1 MKKRLTIKTS
11 FITLCSLLCLNTALA
26 GDTAKGKALFG
37 ENCLSCHASAERFT
51 SPNRVANNI
60 GTLEAE
66 VRDCVSKYNIYLYD
80 PDIKDV
86 ASYLNDAY
94 YHFPST
100 ENQ

>member
-1 MKKRLTIKTS
+1 MKKQLMIKTT
-11 FITLCSLLCLNTALA
+11 FIALSSLLCLNTALA
-26 GDTAKGKALFG
+26 GDIAKGKALFG

-51 SPNRVANNI
+51 SPDRAANTM
-60 GTLEAE
+60 GALEAE

-94 YHFPST
+94 YQLPNA

>member
-1 MKKRLTIKTS
+1 MKKQLMIKTTFVAFS
-11 FITLCSLLCLNTALA
+11 SLLCLNTALA
-26 GDTAKGKALFG
+26 GDAAKGRALFG

-51 SPNRVANNI
+51 NPNRIANNM
-60 GTLEAE
+60 GALEAE

-86 ASYLNDAY
+86 ASYLNDTY
-94 YHFPST
+94 YQFPET